1 MDEFNL
7 DTEQTGDPVVD
18 DRISDV
24 EEPIVD
30 EENDEIIGV
39 MLRRS
44 LVLIFFVAMVGA
56 LVYVFVIRESEPE
69 IAITETERKVVQSRD
84 LGAGGDAMRAA
95 IPKVKFTDVTEN
107 SGLAFDHE
115 NGARGEKLL
124 PETMGGGCAFLDY
137 DNDGDQDILLINS
150 MPWEGSQSGGPV
162 ATSQLYE
169 NDGQGNYT
177 DVSEQAGLDLEMY
190 GMGCAVADYDSDGD
204 VDVFILSLIH
214 I

>member
-95 IPKVKFTDVTEN
+95 IPKSNLLMSPRIRVWHLITKMEHEERSCFPKRWGRLCF
-107 SGLAFDHE
+107 SGL
-115 NGARGEKLL
+115 
-124 PETMGGGCAFLDY
+124 
-137 DNDGDQDILLINS
+137 
-150 MPWEGSQSGGPV
+150 
-162 ATSQLYE
+162 
-169 NDGQGNYT
+169 
-177 DVSEQAGLDLEMY
+177 
-190 GMGCAVADYDSDGD
+190 
-204 VDVFILSLIH
+204 
-214 I
+214 

>member
-56 LVYVFVIRESEPE
+56 FVYVFVIRESEPE

-95 IPKVKFTDVTEN
+95 IPKVKF
-107 SGLAFDHE
+107 
-115 NGARGEKLL
+115 
-124 PETMGGGCAFLDY
+124 
-137 DNDGDQDILLINS
+137 
-150 MPWEGSQSGGPV
+150 
-162 ATSQLYE
+162 
-169 NDGQGNYT
+169 
-177 DVSEQAGLDLEMY
+177 
-190 GMGCAVADYDSDGD
+190 
-204 VDVFILSLIH
+204 LSLIH

>member
-56 LVYVFVIRESEPE
+56 FVYVFVIRESEPE
-69 IAITETERKVVQSRD
+69 IEITEHERSSDWVFLMLLLLLLLLFGHQS
-84 LGAGGDAMRAA
+84 
-95 IPKVKFTDVTEN
+95 
-107 SGLAFDHE
+107 
-115 NGARGEKLL
+115 
-124 PETMGGGCAFLDY
+124 
-137 DNDGDQDILLINS
+137 
-150 MPWEGSQSGGPV
+150 
-162 ATSQLYE
+162 
-169 NDGQGNYT
+169 
-177 DVSEQAGLDLEMY
+177 
-190 GMGCAVADYDSDGD
+190 
-204 VDVFILSLIH
+204 
-214 I
+214 

>member
-56 LVYVFVIRESEPE
+56 FVYVFVIRESEPE
-69 IAITETERKVVQSRD
+69 IAITETERKVSGYCHVKNTI
-84 LGAGGDAMRAA
+84 A
-95 IPKVKFTDVTEN
+95 IDV
-107 SGLAFDHE
+107 A
-115 NGARGEKLL
+115 KL
-124 PETMGGGCAFLDY
+124 
-137 DNDGDQDILLINS
+137 I
-150 MPWEGSQSGGPV
+150 
-162 ATSQLYE
+162 
-169 NDGQGNYT
+169 
-177 DVSEQAGLDLEMY
+177 EQN
-190 GMGCAVADYDSDGD
+190 V
-204 VDVFILSLIH
+204 
-214 I
+214 